1 MIHKYVSILLL
12 FSLSISTYPTISLSK
27 NENNSNQQALQ
38 AFLTFEKQIYDLLD
52 TAMGSLNELGEKPD
66 MKNLYK
72 NVWSAKQKFFDTSL
86 AFTKLKI
93 PPTLPDDIKAS
104 LKDIKDSFST
114 GFDALGASMGYF
126 LQYIDNGNPILF
138 DRFVEK
144 REEGVAFIDGGLTSL
159 ASVKMQLS
167 SIEFKLKPNTWIVGK
182 RYLNELQ
189 NITPSGNRSIQSQS
203 EGN

>member
-52 TAMGSLNELGEKPD
+52 TAIEPLNELGEKPD

-126 LQYIDNGNPILF
+126 LQYTDNGNPILF

-167 SIEFKLKPNTWIVGK
+167 SIEFKLKPNAWIVGK

>member
-93 PPTLPDDIKAS
+93 PPTLPDNIKAS

>member
-1 MIHKYVSILLL
+1 MINKYVSILLL
-12 FSLSISTYPTISLSK
+12 LSLSISAYPTISLAK
-27 NENNSNQQALQ
+27 NENDSNQQALQ

-52 TAMGSLNELGEKPD
+52 TAMEPLNELDEKPD

-72 NVWSAKQKFFDTSL
+72 NVLSAKQKFFDTAL

-93 PPTLPDDIKAS
+93 PPALPDNIKAS

-126 LQYIDNGNPILF
+126 LQYMDNGNPILF
-138 DRFVEK
+138 DRFIEK
-144 REEGVAFIDGGLTSL
+144 REEGVSFIDGGLTSL

-167 SIEFKLKPNTWIVGK
+167 SIEFKLKPNAWIVGK
-182 RYLNELQ
+182 RHLNELQ
-189 NITPSGNRSIQSQS
+189 NITPSGSRSIQNQS